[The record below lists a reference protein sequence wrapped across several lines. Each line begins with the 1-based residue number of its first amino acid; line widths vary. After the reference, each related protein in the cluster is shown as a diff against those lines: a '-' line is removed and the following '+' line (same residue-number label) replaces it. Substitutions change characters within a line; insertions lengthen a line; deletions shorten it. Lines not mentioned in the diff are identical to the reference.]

1 MAPATASQFIKKH
14 PLLRQ
19 LDALG
24 YEEHVLT
31 AAFQQLLDAR
41 DCHADD
47 VRGTPADLNEMLD
60 LIHGRSTAAT
70 TNWHV
75 RVLVPRRRAPT
86 SAPEGTWPGCSIPT

>member
-1 MAPATASQFIKKH
+1 MPMAPATTSQFIKKH

-31 AAFQQLLDAR
+31 AAFQQLLNAR
-41 DCHADD
+41 ECHGDD

-60 LIHGRSTAAT
+60 LIHGRSK
-70 TNWHV
+70 
-75 RVLVPRRRAPT
+75 
-86 SAPEGTWPGCSIPT
+86 PETVK